1 MARNERNSA
10 GTGGVPP
17 SHAKPVQ
24 KLADVLNLDAPTVTR
39 DNAQKS
45 HRQPRR
51 LPPFEENRWHLKA
64 RQTLGGAQVERR
76 RPGRLASH
84 AGETRRL
91 ILYYSRLLRATDNV
105 LEELQDSQQEVR
117 EVVQEYREQF
127 RSQIEYW
134 TGKRERERRLRKVRG
149 KLGG

>member
-1 MARNERNSA
+1 MALERAVDA
-10 GTGGVPP
+10 GWEP
-17 SHAKPVQ
+17 
-24 KLADVLNLDAPTVTR
+24 
-39 DNAQKS
+39 
-45 HRQPRR
+45 
-51 LPPFEENRWHLKA
+51 
-64 RQTLGGAQVERR
+64 QVERR

-117 EVVQEYREQF
+117 EVVQEYREQI

-134 TGKRERERRLRKVRG
+134 TGERERERRLRKVRG